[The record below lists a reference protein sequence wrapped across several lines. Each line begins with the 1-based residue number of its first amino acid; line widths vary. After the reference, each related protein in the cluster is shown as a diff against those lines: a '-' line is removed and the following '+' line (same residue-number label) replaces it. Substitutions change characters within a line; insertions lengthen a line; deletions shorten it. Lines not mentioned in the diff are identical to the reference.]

1 MQESCHAEAKIKK
14 YTKPLLFQKFFLG
27 GGWLV
32 VGTIIW
38 ARSTACVGKK
48 KKLNIVVGQP
58 ERFTKFG

>member
-1 MQESCHAEAKIKK
+1 
-14 YTKPLLFQKFFLG
+14 LG

-32 VGTIIW
+32 VGAIIW